1 MIPTTWSE
9 STYQDYLKYLESLS
23 DQKYKEFQGKLIFT
37 KYEMLG
43 IRIPKLRSIAKKI
56 SKTDIQSF
64 FNLTQNKY
72 YEEILINGFVIASID
87 EEKIFDEYFSK
98 HINYIDDWSL
108 CDSFCNSIK
117 QVSKNKDKY
126 FKIALELS
134 LSNEEF
140 ISRVGLITILSHF
153 VEKKYIKEILKLL
166 NDIKSDK
173 YYINMAE
180 AWLICE
186 LYIKFP
192 EYTEKFIK
200 NNRLNKFTHNK
211 AISKI
216 RESYRVT
223 KQDKDYLTT
232 LKRK

>member
-1 MIPTTWSE
+1 MIPTTWNE
-9 STYQDYLKYLESLS
+9 STYKEYLKYLESLK
-23 DQKYKEFQGKLIFT
+23 DQKYKDFQGKLIFT

-43 IRIPKLRSIAKKI
+43 IRIPKLRNIAKQI
-56 SKTDIQSF
+56 SKTDISSF
-64 FNLTQNKY
+64 FKIAKNKY
-72 YEEILINGFVIASID
+72 YEEIMINGFVISNIKD
-87 EEKIFDEYFSK
+87 ETLFDEYFLK
-98 HINYIDDWSL
+98 HITYIDDWSL

-117 QVSKNKDKY
+117 QVTKYKDKY
-126 FKIALELS
+126 FNMALELS
-134 LSNEEF
+134 LSEDEF
-140 ISRVGLITILSHF
+140 ISRVGLIIILSHF
-153 VEKKYIKEILKLL
+153 IEQSYIKEILKLL
-166 NDIKSDK
+166 NNIKSDK

-200 NNRLNKFTHNK
+200 KNKLNKFTHNK

-216 RESYRVT
+216 RESYRVSSS
-223 KQDKDYLTT
+223 QKDYLNT